1 MAKFTIFV
9 ILVSFAAVAMA
20 NGYNGKPYEQ
30 PVPYGSSY
38 APEKK
43 HYESPSYNM
52 KPKAYETSYERK
64 HYETPSYDMKPKGY
78 HQAPAYNTKAYN
90 PPQPSYQMK
99 AKAYNPQPSYVQSK
113 GYDSNYEKPKSYGSH
128 SAY

>member
-1 MAKFTIFV
+1 V
-9 ILVSFAAVAMA
+9 ILVSFTAVAMA

-30 PVPYGSSY
+30 PAPYGSSY

-43 HYESPSYNM
+43 HYETPSYNI
-52 KPKAYETSYERK
+52 K
-64 HYETPSYDMKPKGY
+64 
-78 HQAPAYNTKAYN
+78 APAYSMKAYN

-113 GYDSNYEKPKSYGSH
+113 RYDNKYEKPKSDGSY